1 VVRYTLFGKT
11 LFTYLQSMKAT
22 IGNNVLWMILKRIEN
37 VVRLLLS
44 LFLRDI
50 LYEAV
55 KSVMNRFE
63 GAV

>member
-1 VVRYTLFGKT
+1 
-11 LFTYLQSMKAT
+11 MKAT